1 MTLRTSIVV
10 GVAAGL
16 VAWQPAYVCSAPI
29 ERSSSKAKKPPAP
42 PSVAQGKVDEGFQAL
57 RRGDNAA
64 AEAAFN
70 EAARLDPKLPG
81 AYLGLAEVAGR
92 RNDPVAVDSWLKK
105 AMAADPKD
113 TVALRTW
120 AAQLY
125 RAGRYAEAET
135 AFKKLIA
142 LDPGSAEA
150 RADLAETYLVG
161 LKKTKAAEEGY
172 RAAIARDA
180 NYVRAHLGLA
190 GALAAQRRI
199 DDAVTAYREA
209 ESLAP
214 TDPVPPHSLA
224 RLYAS
229 QLKFDLALAELDKA
243 IKIDPTFLPAHV
255 ERGDLLLAK
264 NDIDGAI
271 AAYRAGAAAVKE
283 PAVLHFRMGVALQGA
298 QRWSDAEKAYLEAVK
313 YEPRMFGAYNN
324 LAFMAA
330 SRKERLNDALAWANK
345 AIEISPKTS
354 TLYDTLGWVYRARG
368 QLDLAVNA
376 LGRAIAGNPEQPNF
390 RYHLGIVYAEQGK
403 KKEAIAALQKSLEL
417 DKDFRYAADARARLK
432 ELSAKP

>member
-1 MTLRTSIVV
+1 MRSRAPIFFGLAV
-10 GVAAGL
+10 GL
-16 VAWQPAYVCSAPI
+16 VVWQPASVYSAPI
-29 ERSSSKAKKPPAP
+29 ERSNSTAKPPAT
-42 PSVAQGKVDEGFQAL
+42 PSVAQEKVDEGFQAL
-57 RRGDNAA
+57 RRGDNAS
-64 AEAAFN
+64 AETAFK

-92 RNDPVAVDSWLKK
+92 RNDPAAVDSWLQK

-113 TVALRTW
+113 AVALRTW
-120 AAQLY
+120 AVQLY
-125 RAGRYAEAET
+125 RRGRYTEAET

-142 LDPGSAEA
+142 LDPDSAEA

-161 LKKTKAAEEGY
+161 LKKPKAAEEGY

-180 NYVRAHLGLA
+180 SYLRAYLGLA

-199 DDAVTAYREA
+199 DDAVAVYRQAEA
-209 ESLAP
+209 LAP
-214 TDPVPPHSLA
+214 TDPTPPHSLS

-229 QLKFDLALAELDKA
+229 QAKFDLALAELDKA
-243 IKIDPTFLPAHV
+243 VKIDPSFLPAHL

-271 AAYRAGAAAVKE
+271 AAYRTGAAAVKE
-283 PAVLHFRMGVALQGA
+283 PAVLYFRMGVAFQGA

-330 SRKERLNDALAWANK
+330 ERKTRLDDALTWANK
-345 AIEISPKTS
+345 AIEISPKTT

-368 QLDLAVNA
+368 ELDLAVKA
-376 LGRAIAGNPEQPNF
+376 LERAIADSPQQPNF
-390 RYHLGIVYAEQGK
+390 RYHLGVVYAEQGK
-403 KKEAIAALQKSLEL
+403 KKEAIAALQKALEL
-417 DKDFRYAADARARLK
+417 DKNFRYAADARARLK

>member
-1 MTLRTSIVV
+1 MRSGTTIFIGLAT
-10 GVAAGL
+10 GL
-16 VAWQPAYVCSAPI
+16 VAWHPAYVYSAPI
-29 ERSSSKAKKPPAP
+29 ERSSSKAKPPAA

-57 RRGDNAA
+57 RRGDNAG

-92 RNDPVAVDSWLKK
+92 RNDPAAVDSWLQK
-105 AMAADPKD
+105 AISADPND

-120 AAQLY
+120 AVQLY
-125 RAGRYAEAET
+125 RRGRYAEAEA

-142 LDPGSAEA
+142 LDPDSAEA

-161 LKKTKAAEEGY
+161 LKKPKAAEEAY

-180 NYVRAHLGLA
+180 NYLRAHLGLA

-199 DDAVTAYREA
+199 DDAVAVYRQAEA
-209 ESLAP
+209 LAP
-214 TDPVPPHSLA
+214 TDPTPPHSLA

-229 QLKFDLALAELDKA
+229 QAKFDLALAELDKA
-243 IKIDPTFLPAHV
+243 IKIDPKFLPAHL

-271 AAYRAGAAAVKE
+271 AAYRAGATAVKE
-283 PAVLHFRMGVALQGA
+283 PAVLYFRMGVAFQGA

-313 YEPRMFGAYNN
+313 HEPRMFGAYNN

-330 SRKERLNDALAWANK
+330 ERKSRLDDALTWANK
-345 AIEISPKTS
+345 AIEISPKTT
-354 TLYDTLGWVYRARG
+354 TLYDTLGWVHRARG
-368 QLDLAVNA
+368 ELDLAVKA
-376 LGRAIAGNPEQPNF
+376 LERAIADNPGQPNY

-403 KKEAIAALQKSLEL
+403 KKEAIAALKKALEL